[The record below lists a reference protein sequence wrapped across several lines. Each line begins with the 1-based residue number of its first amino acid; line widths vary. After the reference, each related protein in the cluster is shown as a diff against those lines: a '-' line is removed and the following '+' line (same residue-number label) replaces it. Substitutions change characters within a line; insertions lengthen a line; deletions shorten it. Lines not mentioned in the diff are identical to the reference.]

1 MRVDSKHPLG
11 ATYLFQETDACS
23 IPCSLWT
30 LSSMIL
36 EKHLFD
42 TSIRGV
48 NRMLI
53 PCRIPGQDTD
63 SSESHEVE
71 LSLRI
76 YHFPSTMHVNDV
88 QSVVA

>member
-1 MRVDSKHPLG
+1 
-11 ATYLFQETDACS
+11 
-23 IPCSLWT
+23 
-30 LSSMIL
+30 
-36 EKHLFD
+36 
-42 TSIRGV
+42 
-48 NRMLI
+48 MLI